1 MTHFYQ
7 ILLKYFIG
15 KDDDNSLMMV
25 FRMWVFTPAG
35 LEMNLADELKEPRGS
50 FTSVWNKVG

>member
-1 MTHFYQ
+1 M
-7 ILLKYFIG
+7 KYFFG
-15 KDDDNSLMMV
+15 KADDNSLMMV

-35 LEMNLADELKEPRGS
+35 LEMNLADELKELRGS

>member
-1 MTHFYQ
+1 MVKDCCV
-7 ILLKYFIG
+7 KYFFREN
-15 KDDDNSLMMV
+15 DDNYLMMV